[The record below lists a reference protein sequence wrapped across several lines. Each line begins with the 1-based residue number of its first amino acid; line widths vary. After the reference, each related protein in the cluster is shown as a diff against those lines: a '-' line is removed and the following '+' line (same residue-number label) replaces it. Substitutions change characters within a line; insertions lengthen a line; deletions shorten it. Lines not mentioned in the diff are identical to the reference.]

1 MEYYAIAKGKK
12 TGIFAN
18 WNSCKTYID
27 GYKGAIFKKFDNKKD
42 AILFIKKNN
51 SQKNNSQKNNSKSI
65 QKDISSYFNISN
77 KTIAGFSSYSKKLDK
92 SSEISEINEINEISE
107 ISEINETIEY
117 IYTDGG
123 CINNGKP
130 NAIAGIGIYFGE
142 NDPRNVSKRLMGQQ
156 TNNIA
161 ELTALIVA
169 YQIIKNDTLDNINKI
184 KFNKNITIFTDSEY
198 AIKCATTYG
207 DKNNKTNWTIDIP
220 NKELVKQ
227 LYQLYKTTLP
237 DIKLK
242 FIRSHTGYKDKHS
255 LGNEKADELASI
267 SIGNN
272 NKNNNY
278 KKIYLNVPFVKKN
291 EAKAQGAK
299 WDRKAKKWYIM
310 DNSSKKE
317 ILIKTY
323 GIL

>member
-18 WNSCKTYID
+18 WDSCKTYID

-51 SQKNNSQKNNSKSI
+51 SQINNKKSV

-77 KTIAGFSSYSKKLDK
+77 KTITGFSSNSKTLDNK
-92 SSEISEINEINEISE
+92 SSEINGIN
-107 ISEINETIEY
+107 EINETIEY

-142 NDPRNVSKRLMGQQ
+142 NDPRNVSKKLIGQQ

-161 ELTALIVA
+161 ELTAIILA
-169 YQIIKNDTLDNINKI
+169 YQIIKNDNIDNLDKI
-184 KFNKNITIFTDSEY
+184 KFNKNLTIFSDSEY

-207 DKNNKTNWTIDIP
+207 AKNNKVNWTIDIP

-227 LYQLYKTTLP
+227 LYQLYKTNLP

-278 KKIYLNVPFVKKN
+278 KKIYINVPFVKKN
-291 EAKAQGAK
+291 DAKTHGAK

-310 DNSSKKE
+310 NNSSRKE